1 MRTSIPSPGE
11 LGKRISE
18 RRAEMDLTLQA
29 VADKVQVQN
38 STIYR
43 YEKGEIVKPKVP
55 VIEAIASA
63 LDVTPGYL
71 INKPDLKLSNYQ
83 QKELFSILDSACA
96 AKNVTHGFAI
106 VRACVNNDFFPR
118 LKAQKLHNGYMYD
131 ILAVAR
137 FLDVR
142 QEVEDIISKQSIP
155 TDQNI
160 LSLPIMKE
168 WKVLGGTACGE
179 PIFRELDDETILAPA
194 SIDADFV
201 FRCVGDSMIN
211 ARIFDGDI
219 VFVKSGVEVEN
230 GQIAVVRIGEEY
242 TLKRIYR
249 GEDYLELRAE
259 NPMYPAR
266 IIRGEQE
273 NAEIVGKAVQF
284 LSRVI

>member
-1 MRTSIPSPGE
+1 MTNIEIGI
-11 LGKRISE
+11 RIAE
-18 RRAEMDLTLQA
+18 RRSALGLTMDD
-29 VADKVQVQN
+29 VAQKIGVAK
-38 STIYR
+38 STIQR
-43 YEKGEIVKPKVP
+43 YEKGQIQKIKLP
-55 VIEAIASA
+55 VIESIASA
-63 LDVTPGYL
+63 LGVNPDWL
-71 INKPDLKLSNYQ
+71 IGNTDNPVPRSNMKEAKLPD
-83 QKELFSILDSACA
+83 
-96 AKNVTHGFAI
+96 
-106 VRACVNNDFFPR
+106 
-118 LKAQKLHNGYMYD
+118 
-131 ILAVAR
+131 
-137 FLDVR
+137 
-142 QEVEDIISKQSIP
+142 
-155 TDQNI
+155 NI
-160 LSLPIMKE
+160 LPLPVMRE

-179 PIFRELDDETILAPA
+179 PIFQELDNETILAPA

-249 GEDYLELRAE
+249 GEDYLELRSE